1 MTLVSH
7 KKKFIYIK
15 NAKVAGT
22 SIEAYFDKYCI
33 PFEKDYKQNHS
44 VSFKESK
51 YGIRTGRLTLD
62 ITPLINHSSAIDI
75 KKYIGDNKFNSYLKF
90 CVIRNPY
97 DKMVSYYFFL
107 KKWKK
112 EHNLTFKEFCKEYHC
127 KNIERYSID
136 GDSCIDFYIRFE
148 YLLEDLEK
156 LCKILEIEFKK
167 EELQYYKSE
176 FREKRPYQDFYDE
189 ETRKI
194 VYNSHKEEFKK
205 FNYKF

>member
-1 MTLVSH
+1 MTLVSY

-33 PFEKDYKQNHS
+33 PLEKDYKQNHS
-44 VSFKESK
+44 VSYKESK
-51 YGIRTGRLTLD
+51 YGIRTGRLRVD
-62 ITPLINHSSAIDI
+62 IAPLINHSSAIDI

-107 KKWKK
+107 K
-112 EHNLTFKEFCKEYHC
+112 NFRGIQLIFKEFCKEYHC

-156 LCKILEIEFKK
+156 LCKILEIEFNK

-189 ETRKI
+189 EIKRI
-194 VYNSHKEEFKK
+194 VYEKHKEEFKK
-205 FNYKF
+205 FKYQF

>member
-1 MTLVSH
+1 MRV
-7 KKKFIYIK
+7 
-15 NAKVAGT
+15 
-22 SIEAYFDKYCI
+22 
-33 PFEKDYKQNHS
+33 
-44 VSFKESK
+44 
-51 YGIRTGRLTLD
+51 D
-62 ITPLINHSSAIDI
+62 IAPLKNHSSAIDI

-97 DKMVSYYFFL
+97 DKMVSWYFFT
-107 KKWKK
+107 KIHRK
-112 EHNLTFKEFCKEYHC
+112 EHNLTFKDFCREYDC

-136 GDSCIDFYIRFE
+136 GESFIYFYIRFE

-156 LCKILEIEFKK
+156 LCKILEIEFNK
-167 EELQYYKSE
+167 EELQHYKSE

-194 VYNSHKEEFKK
+194 VYNSHKEEFEK